1 MSFPVS
7 HRKARPQA
15 GLTLVEVLLAVALL
29 AVVATMVFGSLLM
42 TTRAI
47 DAGRELADREQAI
60 RRVLRLM
67 AEELSMVAPS
77 TASFPWVGMNGV
89 QDGQPADTIAFLTL
103 SDGLGITAGRDSELM
118 RVVYTRDGGRLVRFV
133 RRNLYGLTDE
143 SLDQVDLTNR
153 VVAFNIRYFDGKS
166 LIWVDEWTATTGNL
180 PRALLLEVTFQQPDA
195 EPLTVRE
202 WVPVGTS

>member
-1 MSFPVS
+1 MS
-7 HRKARPQA
+7 R
-15 GLTLVEVLLAVALL
+15 TLKE
-29 AVVATMVFGSLLM
+29 VVASLPRRERIKIEA
-42 TTRAI
+42 RA
-47 DAGRELADREQAI
+47 RE
-60 RRVLRLM
+60 LM

-77 TASFPWVGMNGV
+77 TASFPCVGMNGV

-143 SLDQVDLTNR
+143 SLDQVDLANR